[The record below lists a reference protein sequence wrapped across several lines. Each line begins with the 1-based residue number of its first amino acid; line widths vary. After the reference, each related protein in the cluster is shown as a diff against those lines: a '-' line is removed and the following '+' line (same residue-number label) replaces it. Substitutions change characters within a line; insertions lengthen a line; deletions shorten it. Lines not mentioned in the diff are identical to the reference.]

1 MLCGAGHVVC
11 GAGLVVCGAGHV
23 MGGHVVLSMTQ
34 FVRGGPS
41 VNMDSF
47 SDFGGK

>member
-1 MLCGAGHVVC
+1 MVCGAELVVCGARHVVC
-11 GAGLVVCGAGHV
+11 GA
-23 MGGHVVLSMTQ
+23 GHVVLSMTQ
-34 FVRGGPS
+34 FLRGSPS